1 MKLGNANVNKIRLGS
16 TQMKRVYLGSNIVWQ
31 NAPTAIAAT
40 GVGTTSFTANWEAY
54 SGAVVYYLDV
64 SETSDFST
72 FVYENEIVYAP
83 NTSYVV
89 IGLQSNTTYYYRI
102 RASDTDPDYEAI
114 ISYATTQ
121 GYTLPTQSQR
131 ATQQQ
136 LLINLKVA
144 GIWNKLDSFSVFATN
159 GDEDF
164 ALIDWKRLTQYTAVN
179 SPSFT
184 PNQGFKGNGFTSYI
198 NTNFKPLSN
207 GVNFSQNNASM
218 GIFRRIFGGT
228 GSVGQMG
235 VAEYPTPNNAVTWLV
250 VSRGFNLSRFN
261 DFGPQGIPTNN
272 INSTGLIS
280 MNRVNNTTYNFY
292 DNGILH
298 QQVTQT
304 TTGLPNL
311 DMFVLTLSDNGTPSQ
326 FTQDQFSMVFMGADL
341 TNEQVDFTNI
351 LNNYLNA
358 L

>member
-1 MKLGNANVNKIRLGS
+1 MRLGNTDISSVKLGSSQVQA
-16 TQMKRVYLGSNIVWQ
+16 VYLGNNLVWQ

-64 SETSDFST
+64 SEFSDFST

-83 NTSYVV
+83 TTSYVV
-89 IGLQSNTTYYYRI
+89 IGLNSNTTYYYRV

-121 GYTLPTQSQR
+121 GFTLPSINQR
-131 ATQQQ
+131 GLQQQ
-136 LLINLKVA
+136 LVIDLKIA
-144 GIWNKLDSFSVFATN
+144 GIWNKLDSFTVFATD
-159 GDEDF
+159 GDDDF
-164 ALIDWKRLTQYTAVN
+164 ALIDWKRLSQYSAIN
-179 SPSFT
+179 SPDFT
-184 PNQGFKGNGFTSYI
+184 PNQGFKGNGFTTYI
-198 NTNFKPLSN
+198 NTNFKPLTN
-207 GVNFSQNNASM
+207 GVNFTQNNASM
-218 GIFRRIFGGT
+218 GIYRRIFGGG

-235 VAEYPTPNNAVTWLV
+235 VAQYPTPNNAVTWLC

-261 DFGPQGIPTNN
+261 DFGGGGIPTTN
-272 INSTGLIS
+272 ILSTGLIT
-280 MNRVNNTTYNFY
+280 MNRINNTTYNFF

-311 DMFVLTLSDNGTPSQ
+311 DVLVLALSDNGSPTQ
-326 FTQDQFSMVFMGADL
+326 YTQDQFSMVYMGADL
-341 TNEQVDFTNI
+341 TNEQGDFTNI
-351 LNNYLNA
+351 LNTYLTS